1 MLIKISRKTLLPFN
15 LNLNLNV
22 LNYENIFNLIKYF
35 HNKLHNAQTK

>member
-15 LNLNLNV
+15 LNLNF

-35 HNKLHNAQTK
+35 NNKLHNAQTK

>member
-15 LNLNLNV
+15 LNV
-22 LNYENIFNLIKYF
+22 LFLIYENIFNLIKYF